1 MANENQNSSTN
12 TFLSTNSSKGVV
24 YILTNPAMPG
34 LVKIGKTS
42 RAADVRM
49 HELYSTGVP
58 VPFNCLL
65 AVEVE
70 DMQAV
75 EKALHIAFF
84 PYRINKKREF
94 FKIDGVQARA
104 VLEQMGTKDVTPD
117 VESDNKNIDTDSLKA
132 GERLSRSRRPN
143 FNFKEMGIPKGAILQ
158 AVHSDHT
165 VTVVNEKAVE
175 FEGEVISLTEAAKR
189 SLNVDYAPA
198 TATCWQY
205 EGKKLRDI
213 YNSTYE
219 DPYIE

>member
-1 MANENQNSSTN
+1 MASENQNS
-12 TFLSTNSSKGVV
+12 STNSSKGVV

-42 RAADVRM
+42 RAAEVRM
-49 HELYSTGVP
+49 DQLYSTGVP
-58 VPFNCLL
+58 VPFNCLI

-70 DMQAV
+70 DRHAV
-75 EKALHIAFF
+75 EKALHMAFN
-84 PYRINKKREF
+84 PQRVNPSREF
-94 FKIDGVQARA
+94 FEIDGVQAKA
-104 VLEQMGTKDVTPD
+104 VLEQMGTNDVTP
-117 VESDNKNIDTDSLKA
+117 VVNSDNKNIDQESREA

-143 FNFKEMGIPKGAILQ
+143 FNFEEMGIPKGAILQ

-175 FEGEVISLTEAAKR
+175 FEGEVMSLTEAAKR

>member
-1 MANENQNSSTN
+1 MASENQNS
-12 TFLSTNSSKGVV
+12 STNSSKGVV

-42 RAADVRM
+42 RAAEVRM
-49 HELYSTGVP
+49 DQLYSTGVP
-58 VPFNCLL
+58 VPCNCLL

-94 FKIDGVQARA
+94 FKIDGVQAKA
-104 VLEQMGTKDVTPD
+104 VLEQLGTKDVTPD

-143 FNFKEMGIPKGAILQ
+143 FNFEEMGIPKGAILQ

-165 VTVVNEKAVE
+165 VTVVNEKSVE

-198 TATCWQY
+198 PATCWQY

-219 DPYIE
+219 DPYFE